1 MAKYHIKFKKKNTNT
16 TSYKWIITIT
26 VWTFIIALVL
36 NFISNIL
43 MEKMSILASFFILF
57 AIVLFSIICDAIGI
71 AVTSAGEIPIHSMA
85 ASKVRGAK
93 EAIIIIRNASV
104 VSNFFNDVIGD
115 IASIISGAAS
125 AIIVIKI
132 VENFTTFDKSWLD
145 ILIASILAAI
155 MVSGKAIGK
164 GIAIKNCNFIVYKL
178 GYVISFFTK
187 EKI

>member
-1 MAKYHIKFKKKNTNT
+1 MAKYHIKFKKKNINT
-16 TSYKWIITIT
+16 TSNKWIIIITI
-26 VWTFIIALVL
+26 WTFVIALVL

-43 MEKMSILASFFILF
+43 MEKMNILASFFILLV
-57 AIVLFSIICDAIGI
+57 IVLFAIICDAIGT
-71 AVTSAGEIPIHSMA
+71 AVASAGEIPIHSMA
-85 ASKVRGAK
+85 ASKVKGAK
-93 EAIIIIRNASV
+93 EAIIIIRNASAV
-104 VSNFFNDVIGD
+104 ANFFNDVIGD

-132 VENFTTFDKSWLD
+132 VENFTSFDKSWLD

-164 GIAIKNCNFIVYKL
+164 GFAIKNANFIVYKL
-178 GYVISFFTK
+178 GYVISFFSK